1 MFGLSPLSFLTDW
14 LLSPLINWLKE
25 MMLDLVR
32 VMLQM
37 LIDTSN
43 ILLNSQVTIG
53 VESMLQV
60 VAFSMFGLGVVFA
73 VQDYF
78 NGIDNSNFQY
88 ANNNFIDMVIPVVF
102 SSLYTS
108 TFIVGAK
115 LLFLMVTSFSTD
127 ILEAAQ
133 YQYTINYEMWKTPGF
148 LESIT
153 NPDLSGIVIIIFL
166 IVIIISAW
174 DLFKEIVTKVPL
186 LVLTMI
192 VGSIKPFSIARGNVD
207 EIVVY
212 IKSVIGISLVL
223 IIKLFFFTWGLAMI
237 LSPQSEMLILG
248 IGLVIASKYVDNAL
262 GDFANTMGTQ
272 YGGRNA
278 VSSTIRNL
286 TMIKGL

>member
-25 MMLDLVR
+25 MMLDIVT
-32 VMLQM
+32 VMMQM

-43 ILLNSQVTIG
+43 VLLNSQLTIG
-53 VESMLQV
+53 VESILEV
-60 VAFSMFGLGVVFA
+60 VAFSMFALGLIFA

-88 ANNNFIDMVIPVVF
+88 ANNNIIDMIIPIVF
-102 SSLYTS
+102 SSIYTAS
-108 TFIVGAK
+108 FVEGTK
-115 LLFLMVTSFSTD
+115 LLFLIVTSFSTD
-127 ILEAAQ
+127 ILEAAE
-133 YQYTINYEMWKTPGF
+133 YQYTLNYEAWSPPSF
-148 LESIT
+148 WESIT
-153 NPDLSGIVIIIFL
+153 NPDLSGIVIIVFL

-186 LVLTMI
+186 LILTMM
-192 VGSIKPFSIARGNVD
+192 VGAIKPFTIARGNVG
-207 EIVVY
+207 EIIVY
-212 IKSVIGISLVL
+212 AKSVIGISLVL

-237 LSPQSEMLILG
+237 LSPQNTTLILG
-248 IGLVIASKYVDNAL
+248 IGLVIASKYVEKAL
-262 GDFANTMGTQ
+262 GEFATSMATQ

-286 TMIKGL
+286 SMIKGL